1 MFIYY
6 DNCLFNSDNV
16 SFIRVNEKDVVIGL
30 MNVNYLL
37 NYENEDL
44 AKKAFSKIR
53 VATTKNSSI
62 VDISESKLK
71 LEELKKE
78 KETKNG

>member
-16 SFIRVNEKDVVIGL
+16 SFIRVNERDIIIGL
-30 MNVNYLL
+30 TGVNHLL
-37 NYENEDL
+37 KYENEDL

-53 VATTKNSSI
+53 VAITKNSSI
-62 VDISESKLK
+62 VDISENNLK
-71 LEELKKE
+71 EVI
-78 KETKNG
+78 